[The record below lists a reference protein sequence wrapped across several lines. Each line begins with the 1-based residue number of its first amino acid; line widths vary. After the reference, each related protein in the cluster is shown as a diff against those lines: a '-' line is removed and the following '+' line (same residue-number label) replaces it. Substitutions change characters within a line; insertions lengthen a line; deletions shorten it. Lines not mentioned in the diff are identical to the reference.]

1 MNLYYSEKWKGTNLT
16 VLWVVGLVFTIIT
29 IILGIF
35 LYPMLAY
42 IMNSG
47 ETMFYLGLVL
57 MIISFIILIVSIIK
71 AIHYAK
77 KQPNDYKKRKA
88 VFCSPIVI
96 ISFFL
101 FTILFSNFNIYGSK
115 IGDHYVIRWGNCLY
129 DNSYKKNKVYSMF
142 GITKME
148 KGDIYPVYLND
159 GEKGFL
165 KIPPSYEIR
174 MHEIYA
180 SEYRT
185 TLYFQLSFIAKIY
198 DSNGNIIESYDISEN
213 ILCKK
218 DDYGG
223 WFWKWNDITYS
234 DERVRE
240 NATKDMAFKT
250 IGCTPK

>member
-16 VLWVVGLVFTIIT
+16 VLMVVGLVLTIIA

-47 ETMFYLGLVL
+47 ETIFYLGLVL

-101 FTILFSNFNIYGSK
+101 LVIFATNFGLYAGKFSEGYDYS
-115 IGDHYVIRWGNCLY
+115 RWGKCLY
-129 DNSYKKNKVYSMF
+129 SKHGVYSML
-142 GITKME
+142 GIE
-148 KGDIYPVYLND
+148 KIRGWYTLYPVYLSN
-159 GEKGFL
+159 GEKGFVAFSSSVERERDGENYY
-165 KIPPSYEIR
+165 KYSFNAKVYNAKGNYIQRYDFNEGIYE
-174 MHEIYA
+174 
-180 SEYRT
+180 
-185 TLYFQLSFIAKIY
+185 
-198 DSNGNIIESYDISEN
+198 
-213 ILCKK
+213 
-218 DDYGG
+218 DDYHE
-223 WFWKWNDITYS
+223 FEWNGRRYRAHYDLRTFTI
-234 DERVRE
+234 DVVAEE
-240 NATKDMAFKT
+240 
-250 IGCTPK
+250 IGCSFL

>member
-16 VLWVVGLVFTIIT
+16 VLMVVGLVLTIIA

-47 ETMFYLGLVL
+47 ETIFYLGLVL

-101 FTILFSNFNIYGSK
+101 LVIFATNHGLYTGKF
-115 IGDHYVIRWGNCLY
+115 GDSSYSRWGKCLY
-129 DNSYKKNKVYSMF
+129 RNGRVYSML
-142 GITKME
+142 GIE
-148 KGDIYPVYLND
+148 KIHAYELYPVYFSN
-159 GEKGFL
+159 GEKGFVAFSSSVERERDGENYY
-165 KIPPSYEIR
+165 KY
-174 MHEIYA
+174 
-180 SEYRT
+180 
-185 TLYFQLSFIAKIY
+185 SFNAKVY
-198 DSNGNIIESYDISEN
+198 NAKGNYIQSYDFNEGIYEDDFREFEWNGRWYRGYSGADN
-213 ILCKK
+213 FAK
-218 DDYGG
+218 DVVA
-223 WFWKWNDITYS
+223 
-234 DERVRE
+234 EE
-240 NATKDMAFKT
+240 
-250 IGCTPK
+250 IGCSFK